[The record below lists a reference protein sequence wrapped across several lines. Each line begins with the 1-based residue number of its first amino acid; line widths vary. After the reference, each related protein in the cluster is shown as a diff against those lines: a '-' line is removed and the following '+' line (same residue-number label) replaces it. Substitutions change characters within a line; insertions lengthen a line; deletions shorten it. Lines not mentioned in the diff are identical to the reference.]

1 MPSSHV
7 RYKQSTQR
15 GEKKHPEQQKVPNFK
30 LLLHP
35 PPCWVCALCVY
46 PTPKPCPPGV
56 SSSVLSNEP
65 RCKVSSPPQNNSR
78 LPSKENP
85 QNSDAKKAKLPHF
98 PPPENPFQEPGSSS
112 STRPIASH
120 HRASHCR
127 HSPPPKEGTN
137 RGHPRTLSPFFP
149 ICRNAHRRGVAAH
162 RMAGGGT
169 PAWLPWLPPF
179 FLSSRLHH
187 LDTLGLWWRFQGQRR
202 RSFLIISF

>member
-127 HSPPPKEGTN
+127 HSPPPPPPQK
-137 RGHPRTLSPFFP
+137 RGQT
-149 ICRNAHRRGVAAH
+149 GD
-162 RMAGGGT
+162 T
-169 PAWLPWLPPF
+169 PAPSAPSSPSAVTLIAVAWLLTAWLEVEHPPGCHGCLPF
-179 FLSSRLHH
+179 SSHPVFTIS
-187 LDTLGLWWRFQGQRR
+187 TL
-202 RSFLIISF
+202 